1 MNVQEIANAA
11 MVTKANTVLDNGGV
25 RDSRVTIGY
34 YKKGNSPIPLLEAR
48 LVGGSNAS
56 QAKAKHLLNG
66 IIKFP
71 SEPAES

>member
-11 MVTKANTVLDNGGV
+11 MVAKANTVLDDGGV
-25 RDSRVTIGY
+25 HDSRVTIGY
-34 YKKGNSPIPLLEAR
+34 YKKGNSPVPLLETR

-56 QAKAKHLLNG
+56 RAKAKHLLKE